1 MGNSPIMR
9 RKDAESGQVKH
20 MKNKGN
26 VILAAI
32 IMVPFILLISFLS
45 VRGAQGNDG
54 TMEFVMF
61 GSASLKNIIEL
72 DASEVSELD
81 LIYTSKNLHI
91 YQAEGDQILVKEY
104 LLSDQEN
111 RKAQVTKERK
121 EDGSQK
127 VTITGGKRNAF
138 TFLLIGMGER
148 IEIYL
153 PKESLL
159 QLALQTGSGN
169 ITKEGDFVLDTERLQ
184 VRAGSGNVKWQGAKA
199 DILEIKTGSGNIT
212 VNELAGSMELQAGS
226 GNIKAEKISGKLV
239 VNTGSGNITL
249 EGFMGE
255 GSAKAGSGNIKVEA
269 DQLTG
274 DFDVKTSSGNIR
286 LRLPKSLSFQA
297 ELQTGSGNIDTDFD
311 SSLSYNKKGNEA
323 SGLVGDTPVCTIR
336 AEAGSGNV
344 RIVTE

>member
-1 MGNSPIMR
+1 M
-9 RKDAESGQVKH
+9 KH
-20 MKNKGN
+20 MENKGN

-45 VRGAQGNDG
+45 VRGAQRSDG

-81 LIYTSKNLHI
+81 LIYTSKNLHV
-91 YQAEGDQILVKEY
+91 YQAEGDQIVVKEY
-104 LLSDQEN
+104 LLIDQEN

-138 TFLLIGMGER
+138 TFVLIGMGER

-153 PKESLL
+153 PKENLL
-159 QLALQTGSGN
+159 KLGLQT
-169 ITKEGDFVLDTERLQ
+169 
-184 VRAGSGNVKWQGAKA
+184 
-199 DILEIKTGSGNIT
+199 
-212 VNELAGSMELQAGS
+212 GS

-269 DQLTG
+269 DQLIG

-286 LRLPKSLSFQA
+286 LRLPKDLSFQA

>member
-1 MGNSPIMR
+1 MGNSLIVR
-9 RKDAESGQVKH
+9 RKDTERGQVKQ

-45 VRGAQGNDG
+45 VRGAQRSDG

-81 LIYTSKNLHI
+81 LIYTSKNLHV
-91 YQAEGDQILVKEY
+91 YQAEGDQIVVKEY
-104 LLSDQEN
+104 LLIDQEN

-138 TFLLIGMGER
+138 TFVLIGMGER

-153 PKESLL
+153 PKENLL
-159 QLALQTGSGN
+159 KLGLQT
-169 ITKEGDFVLDTERLQ
+169 
-184 VRAGSGNVKWQGAKA
+184 
-199 DILEIKTGSGNIT
+199 
-212 VNELAGSMELQAGS
+212 GS

-269 DQLTG
+269 DQLIG

-286 LRLPKSLSFQA
+286 LRLPKDLSFQA